1 MLYSFGSFFY
11 LVIRLMFINP
21 ILFFLLIILAPNIT
35 SKAITSS
42 KEDNCAVEHNGQKL
56 NEGDS
61 IDINGK
67 YYKVEDCG
75 LHRAYHACGTHII
88 FIINIVC
95 QAVEQN
101 RITPSQK
108 RYSRFAQQKL
118 LTEAC
123 CQNLCTVSEMTR
135 YCPH

>member
-1 MLYSFGSFFY
+1 ML
-11 LVIRLMFINP
+11 INP
-21 ILFFLLIILAPNIT
+21 IRIVLLIILTPHIA
-35 SKAITSS
+35 SKAITAS
-42 KEDNCAVEHNGQKL
+42 KDENCVVEHNGQKL
-56 NEGDS
+56 SEGDS
-61 IDINGK
+61 IDIKGK
-67 YYKVEDCG
+67 FYKVEDCA

-95 QAVEQN
+95 QAVEQHRLN
-101 RITPSQK
+101 PNKK